1 MLERFGTAAVNDC
14 QEIFPVRNVAVL
26 IAEKVRSPFAREVR
40 VREIAEV
47 KTQLRDF
54 FLVHRRFSLRRE
66 IGQYPPVPPEN
77 IVHVP
82 HEIVVVAVDPV
93 VVIVSALIGAE
104 LFIRPAIEDFL
115 TV

>member
-1 MLERFGTAAVNDC
+1 MHDRH
-14 QEIFPVRNVAVL
+14 EIFSVRDVAVL
-26 IAEKVRSPFAREVR
+26 VAEKVGGSFSRDVR
-40 VREIAEV
+40 VRVVGEIEAE
-47 KTQLRDF
+47 LCDF
-54 FLVHRRFSLRRE
+54 FTVHRRFSLRRE